1 MTTTAATA
9 LLLPLGLIGLILFML
24 YSNKGAG
31 SVRKSVTSILSI
43 FEPQFKNG
51 QFNKAARSILNNTN
65 HINNEMEKAIYFT
78 LAARAL
84 IAGEDSRQ
92 ALFCLEI
99 ATPGYPK
106 HLENGYKKFQPYK
119 DECSTLKAQC
129 MKLLSTEEAKEVTTA
144 ADGYKDAEPKQIAEW
159 FQLD

>member
-1 MTTTAATA
+1 MNTTAAIA
-9 LLLPLGLIGLILFML
+9 LLLPLGLIGLIL
-24 YSNKGAG
+24 YTIYGNKGAG
-31 SVRKSVTSILSI
+31 AVRKSVTSILTI
-43 FEPQFKNG
+43 FEPQLQNK

-65 HINNEMEKAIYFT
+65 HINDEIEKGIYFT

-84 IAGEDSRQ
+84 AAGADNRQ

-99 ATPGYPK
+99 AAPCYPR
-106 HLENGYKKFQPYK
+106 NFAGGYKKFQNYK
-119 DECSTLKAQC
+119 DECNTLKEQC
-129 MKLLSTEEAKEVTTA
+129 IGALSAEEIKEVTSA